1 MKSDNSTVS
10 DATVRSETPPPV
22 KTDAR
27 VHSRLGWWLI
37 IVFLGSFLLWAFL
50 APLDK
55 GVPMAGTVTVAGNK
69 KAVQHLTGGTVDD
82 LLVKEGDVVKAGQ
95 LLVKMNSVQAR
106 SNAEITRVQY
116 MNALATEARL
126 LAERDGRPAIN
137 FPPETLAGASSD
149 PRVAATVAVQRQLF
163 ASRQGAL
170 RSEVAALEQ
179 NIAGLEAFAKGVEA
193 SREGKRLQL
202 SLLKEQIDGMR
213 GLAKD
218 GYMPR
223 NRLLELERNHAQ
235 IEAAVSEDTGTLGR
249 NLSQIGEMRLRANQ
263 VQQDFQKE
271 LRTQLAEAQKE
282 VDALR
287 SRLEGLDYELA
298 NAEVKAPVDGMVADV
313 AIFTEG
319 GVVAPGF
326 RMMDIVPLDE
336 PLIVEGQVPVH
347 LIDSV
352 HPKLPVELI
361 FSAFNQ
367 NTTPRIPG
375 VVTQVSP
382 DRLIDE
388 ATGMP
393 YYRMRAEVTPEG
405 RKLLVDLQVR
415 AGMPVELFV
424 TTGERTLANYLIRPL
439 QDNFRMSLT
448 EE

>member
-1 MKSDNSTVS
+1 MNSDNSTVS
-10 DATVRSETPPPV
+10 DATVRSETPSPV

-69 KAVQHLTGGTVDD
+69 KAVQHLTGGTVED
-82 LLVKEGDVVKAGQ
+82 LLVREGDVVKAGQ
-95 LLVKMNSVQAR
+95 VLVKMNSVQAR

-126 LAERDGRPAIN
+126 LAERDGRPAID
-137 FPPETLAGASSD
+137 FPPQALAAAGSD

-235 IEAAVSEDTGTLGR
+235 IEASVSEDTGTLGR
-249 NLSQIGEMRLRANQ
+249 NQSQIGEMRLRAAQ
-263 VQQDFQKE
+263 VQLDFQKE
-271 LRTQLAEAQKE
+271 LRSQLAEAQKE

-352 HPKLPVELI
+352 HPQLPVELI

-382 DRLIDE
+382 DRLVDE

>member
-1 MKSDNSTVS
+1 MNSDNSTVS

-126 LAERDGRPAIN
+126 LAERDGKPAIN

-352 HPKLPVELI
+352 HPQLPVELI